1 MAREFNIKGEIIMN
15 LLKKSGIV
23 LSLIGALFTPFDVS
37 AQDNGTVD
45 ILTNVTGGKDDADM
59 EAFVA
64 ELEELTGLTINM
76 EKPANDYGTVM
87 LQKLANGG
95 EGLDLVYFGQDSMA
109 DLVEQ
114 EGIMNITEYVEGSEI
129 LSDPNII
136 PTEEWENIALDGQIY
151 AGFNKKEVH
160 RLPNINQGLL
170 NEYDIQPLQEE
181 TLDEYYNL
189 FTEMKEKID
198 IQGFYPINIVLS
210 DLNDVQPWF
219 ASQGLKT
226 GIVVDE
232 NGNKTVPIVS
242 DESAPVWEWLRTLYE
257 EELLDP
263 ASLTDTTA
271 ELRNKFQSSQTGL
284 VVDWAAWTG
293 LYNANAGDDY
303 PDNFEAVPFGGTTTP
318 DGEYMLHR
326 GAASLWGVPTTS
338 DNVEGAMKVLETF
351 ATQEGGILLSLG
363 SEGYDYNL
371 EDGEYVLTE
380 QGELHAKDHGAP
392 FPISS
397 QFEAPLEHNPG
408 VDEAMEFLEF
418 ASTETYLPESPEYL
432 EIVGQGAIAIVSGEI
447 SVEEG
452 LAQMQANLQDAGI
465 ID

>member
-1 MAREFNIKGEIIMN
+1 MKN
-15 LLKKSGIV
+15 LMKSGLI
-23 LSLIGALFTPFDVS
+23 LSLVGSILSPFAVQ
-37 AQDNGTVD
+37 AQENSTVD
-45 ILTNVTGGKDDADM
+45 ILTAVTGGKDEPDM

-76 EKPANDYGTVM
+76 EKPANDYNTVL

-95 EGLDLVYFGQDSMA
+95 EGLDLIYFNQDAMQA
-109 DLVEQ
+109 LVDQ
-114 EGIMNITEYVEGSEI
+114 EAIMDITEYIEASEI
-129 LSDPNII
+129 LSDPEVI
-136 PTEEWENIALDGQIY
+136 PAEEWDNIRLDGRLY

-160 RLPNINQGLL
+160 RLPNL
-170 NEYDIQPLQEE
+170 NTALMAQYEVADLAEE
-181 TLDEYYNL
+181 TLEGYHAL

-198 IQGFYPINIVLS
+198 IDGFYPINIALS
-210 DLNDVQPWF
+210 SLNDVQPWF

-242 DESAPVWEWLRTLYE
+242 EASKPVWEWLRTLYE

-263 ASLTDTTA
+263 ASLTDTTK

-293 LYNANAGDDY
+293 LYNVNAGDDY
-303 PDNFEAVPFGGTTTP
+303 PDSFEATPLPGTQTP
-318 DGEYMLHR
+318 DGSYMLHR
-326 GAASLWGVPTTS
+326 GAASLWGVPSTS
-338 DNVEGAMKVLETF
+338 DNVEGAIKVLETF

-363 SEGYDYNL
+363 SEGYDYNI
-371 EDGEYVLTE
+371 ENGEYVLTE
-380 QGELHAKDHGAP
+380 IGELHGKDHGAP
-392 FPISS
+392 FPISE
-397 QFEAPLEHNPG
+397 QFEAPLPHNPG
-408 VDEAMEFLEF
+408 VDEALEYLQF
-418 ASTETYLPESPEYL
+418 ATTETYLPESPEYL
-432 EIVGQGAIAIVSGEI
+432 EIVGQGAIQIVSGAI

-452 LAQMQANLQDAGI
+452 LAQMQQQLSDAGI

>member
-1 MAREFNIKGEIIMN
+1 MK
-15 LLKKSGIV
+15 LLKKSAIV
-23 LSLIGALFTPFDVS
+23 LSLVGVMSAPFQVF
-37 AQDNGTVD
+37 AQEGTVD
-45 ILTNVTGGKDDADM
+45 ILTNVTGGKDEADM

-64 ELEELTGLTINM
+64 ELEALTGLTINM
-76 EKPANDYGTVM
+76 EKPANDYGTVL

-95 EGLDLVYFGQDSMA
+95 EGLDLIYFGQDSMA

-114 EGIMNITEYVEGSEI
+114 EGIMDITDYVQASEI
-129 LSDPNII
+129 LSDPTII
-136 PTEEWENIALDGQIY
+136 PTEEWDNIAIDGRIY

-160 RLPNINQGLL
+160 RLPNINQALMTQYGV
-170 NEYDIQPLQEE
+170 EPLAEE
-181 TLDEYYNL
+181 TLDGYYNL
-189 FTEMKEKID
+189 FTDMKEKVD
-198 IQGFYPINIVLS
+198 VEGFYPINIVLS
-210 DLNDVQPWF
+210 TLNDVQPWF

-242 DESAPVWEWLRTLYE
+242 DESAPVWEWLRTLYA

-271 ELRNKFQSSQTGL
+271 ELRNKFQSGQTGL

-293 LYNANAGDDY
+293 LYNANAADDY
-303 PDNFEAVPFGGTTTP
+303 PDNFEAVPYGGTTNP
-318 DGEYMLHR
+318 DGDYMLHR

-338 DNVEGAMKVLETF
+338 DNVEGAIKVLETF

-363 SEGYDYNL
+363 SEGYDYTIEN
-371 EDGEYVLTE
+371 GEYVLTE
-380 QGELHAKDHGAP
+380 QGQLHAKDHGAP
-392 FPISS
+392 FPISE
-397 QFEAPLEHNPG
+397 QFEAPLPFNPG
-408 VDEAMEFLEF
+408 VDEAMEYLTF
-418 ASTETYLPESPEYL
+418 ATTETYLPESPEYM
-432 EIVGQGAIAIVSGEI
+432 EIVGQGALNIVSGQI

-452 LAQMQANLQDAGI
+452 LAQMQTALRDAGI